1 MVLSKQLKMKQKFLA
16 KLLVTFGASLLENML
31 PDKREVRCRHE
42 IVQAGEG
49 TKAIS
54 RGQGANRACQEF

>member
-1 MVLSKQLKMKQKFLA
+1 
-16 KLLVTFGASLLENML
+16 ML
-31 PDKREVRCRHE
+31 PDKREVRCRDE